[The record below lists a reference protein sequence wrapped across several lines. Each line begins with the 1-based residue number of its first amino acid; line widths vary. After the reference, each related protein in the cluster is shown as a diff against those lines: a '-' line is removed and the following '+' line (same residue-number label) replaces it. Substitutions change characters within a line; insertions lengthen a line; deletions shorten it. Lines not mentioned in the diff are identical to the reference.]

1 MAGLVSVYQII
12 ILNMF
17 ALLNQFNQTSL
28 LYIAISDS
36 SMPSITL
43 GQRQWDE
50 MQWHPNGTVNSYN
63 IKQCHK
69 LF

>member
-1 MAGLVSVYQII
+1 MLDGVGLVHQII
-12 ILNMF
+12 TLKMF

-50 MQWHPNGTVNSYN
+50 MQWHPNGTVDSYN
-63 IKQCHK
+63 IKQ
-69 LF
+69 